1 VLRIL
6 SETSEETHPGQ
17 IDPGAGK
24 EDNGYQLAEAAGL
37 LVFQAPLKT
46 ISDLENLSPL
56 ARLKAVPGGTAL
68 SLGIAAFCV
77 VARRRRFRKFTMVEG
92 GVMSGLRLWALVLAV
107 VSCAG
112 EGLGDDLHFKKTIS
126 VGGNAVSSSEI
137 WVKGARERAVTS
149 SPAGNTI
156 TLRQCDLKRTVT
168 LNEQTQSYVI
178 AEDARDEAAIK
189 AAALMGGAPAAPTGS
204 TITLSTT
211 ITDTGERKQLL
222 GYAVRHLK
230 TAVQVE
236 SPASSCSLVSQ
247 KYEIDGWYADVTK
260 EQGLCQ
266 PFLPPVRQAAGC
278 NDPIVEKRSGTA
290 KAGYPLA
297 ETITL
302 HNADASTTKID
313 VITAALPKQALPKE
327 QFDAPAGYR
336 QVKTLAELNHA
347 PQVLQPAAEYA
358 AAPAASATS
367 ASSSLPSTSS
377 ASQLPSAASSVA
389 ATGSSQLMNMGAGGV
404 AKKAGMFAQIQQ
416 LAHGGM
422 VPGMAAQS
430 QGGMQNPSG
439 APSSISA
446 AVPQALGPKA
456 AGKIRIGVAPAQ
468 AQMGQ
473 GNDAQAD
480 YGTPIRNSIVLMMSG
495 PAVEITALDSRIP
508 VQVEAEAQMKQCD
521 YILFSG
527 VTVKHAS
534 SGGFGKFMKAA
545 GPMSSMIPMIGMT
558 KGLTGMIAS
567 QAAGAA
573 MQTAQQQA
581 VSQLASFNGQIKQK
595 DDVTVEYHLFPAG
608 QEKPRLENSL
618 KGKAK
623 SDGEDVLTPLIQEA
637 ATAIFADVTKK

>member
-1 VLRIL
+1 MNGLRI
-6 SETSEETHPGQ
+6 
-17 IDPGAGK
+17 
-24 EDNGYQLAEAAGL
+24 
-37 LVFQAPLKT
+37 
-46 ISDLENLSPL
+46 
-56 ARLKAVPGGTAL
+56 
-68 SLGIAAFCV
+68 
-77 VARRRRFRKFTMVEG
+77 
-92 GVMSGLRLWALVLAV
+92 WALVLAGMTCV
-107 VSCAG
+107 ELAQA
-112 EGLGDDLHFKKTIS
+112 DDLHFKKTIS

-168 LNEQTQSYVI
+168 VNEQSQSYVI
-178 AEDARDEAAIK
+178 ADDARDEAAIK
-189 AAALMGGAPAAPTGS
+189 AAALMGGAPAAPAGQ

-222 GYAVRHLK
+222 GYAARHLK
-230 TAVQVE
+230 TTVQVE
-236 SPASSCSLVSQ
+236 SPASSCSLASQ

-266 PFLPPVRQAAGC
+266 AFLPPVRQADGC
-278 NDPIVEKRSGTA
+278 NDPIVEKRTGTA
-290 KAGYPLA
+290 KSGYPLA

-313 VITAALPKQALPKE
+313 VATAALPKQVLPKD
-327 QFDAPAGYR
+327 QFDPPASFR

-347 PQVLQPAAEYA
+347 PQVVQPAAEYA
-358 AAPAASATS
+358 AAAALA
-367 ASSSLPSTSS
+367 STSS
-377 ASQLPSAASSVA
+377 SSNSSASPSAGSFPSAGSTVASM
-389 ATGSSQLMNMGAGGV
+389 GSSQLMNMGAGGV
-404 AKKAGMFAQIQQ
+404 AKKAGMFAQ
-416 LAHGGM
+416 LTHGGL
-422 VPGMAAQS
+422 PGMASQLAGGMPN
-430 QGGMQNPSG
+430 QGGMPNPGG
-439 APSSISA
+439 ASA
-446 AVPQALGPKA
+446 PVPQALGPKA
-456 AGKIRIGVAPAQ
+456 PGKIRIGVAPAQ

-495 PAVEITALDSRIP
+495 PAVEIAALDSRIP
-508 VQVEAEAQMKQCD
+508 VQVQAEAQQKQCD

-527 VTVKHAS
+527 VTVKHTS

-545 GPMSSMIPMIGMT
+545 GPMSNMVPMIGMT
-558 KGLTGMIAS
+558 KGLTGIIAS
-567 QAAGAA
+567 QAASAA

-608 QEKPRLENSL
+608 QDKPRLENSL

-623 SDGEDVLTPLIQEA
+623 SDGEDVLTPLIQQA
-637 ATAIFADVTKK
+637 ATTIFTEVTKK